1 MAQEHRE
8 ELLEML
14 RSGHKL
20 QPRGE
25 AGVGLLNQ
33 GAGSLERASLDMSL
47 KEKGLKCLKKERM

>member
-47 KEKGLKCLKKERM
+47 KEKGLK